1 VPESARWD
9 AIADTYV
16 AVTGDNLDPATS
28 ALLGLVGQVTGLRVL
43 DMATGAG
50 RFARALASAGAEVVA
65 IDIATDLLSRAIQE
79 EIEGPLGIRYQ
90 HADAAAPTTLQ
101 GEAFDGVTC
110 NYGLSDIDDLD
121 GALGLVER
129 VLPTGGWFAF
139 SILHPCFP
147 GWPPAGAPS
156 SWPPGSGYFTE
167 GLWFAD
173 NAGFRRTAGANH
185 RTLSTYVNRL
195 TAQGLWIEALDE
207 PGVPPDWSAAAPDED
222 GVPVFLTVR
231 CRKH

>member
-1 VPESARWD
+1 M
-9 AIADTYV
+9 
-16 AVTGDNLDPATS
+16 TGDNLDPATS
-28 ALLGLVGQVTGLRVL
+28 ALLDLVGQVSGCRVL
-43 DMATGAG
+43 DVATGAG
-50 RFARALASAGAEVVA
+50 RFARALASAGAEVVG
-65 IDIATDLLSRAIQE
+65 IDIAGDLLSRTIQQ
-79 EIEGPLGIRYQ
+79 EIDGPQGIRYQ
-90 HADAAAPTTLQ
+90 HADAAASTTLQ

-129 VLPTGGWFAF
+129 VVPTGGWFAF

-147 GWPPAGAPS
+147 GWPSAGAPS

-185 RTLSTYVNRL
+185 RTLSTYVNHL
-195 TAQGLWIEALDE
+195 TAHGLRIEALAE
-207 PGVPPDWSAAAPDED
+207 PEMPPEWTAAAPDAD
-222 GVPVFLTVR
+222 GVPVFLAAR
-231 CRKH
+231 CRRH

>member
-1 VPESARWD
+1 MPDSARWD

-16 AVTGDNLDPATS
+16 GVTGDNLDPATT
-28 ALLGLVGQVTGLRVL
+28 ALLELVGHVKGLRVL

-50 RFARALASAGAEVVA
+50 RFARALARAGAQVVA
-65 IDIATDLLSRAIQE
+65 IDVALEMLSLAIQQE
-79 EIEGPLGIRYQ
+79 SDRPRGIRYG

-110 NYGLSDIDDLD
+110 NYGLSDIDDLH

-129 VLPTGGWFAF
+129 VVPTGGWFAF

-147 GWPPAGAPS
+147 GWPSAGAPS
-156 SWPPGSGYFTE
+156 SWPPGSGYFNE

-173 NAGFRRTAGANH
+173 NAGFRRAAGANH
-185 RTLSTYVNRL
+185 RTLSTYVNHL
-195 TAQGLWIEALDE
+195 TAHGLRIEALAE
-207 PGVPPDWSAAAPDED
+207 PEPPPEWTAAAPGTD
-222 GVPVFLTVR
+222 GVPVFLAAR
-231 CRKH
+231 CRRH